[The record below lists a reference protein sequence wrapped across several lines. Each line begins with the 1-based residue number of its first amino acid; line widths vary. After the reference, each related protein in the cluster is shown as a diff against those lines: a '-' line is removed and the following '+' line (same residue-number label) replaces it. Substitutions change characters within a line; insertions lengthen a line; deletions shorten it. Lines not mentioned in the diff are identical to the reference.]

1 MRRGISKRA
10 IGVVCAMSVWA
21 FCNECASAIV
31 INVPG
36 DQPTIQAGINSAVN
50 GDTVRVFPGTYNEV
64 LDLGGKAITLESFAG
79 REVTTISASVFD
91 TSVITIPDAGGA
103 GQSVVQGFTVTGGK
117 GTLTGSAPSTIRRG
131 GGAFITGGTTILR
144 DCRFTSNTSNAGSGV
159 GAGIYYTGA
168 GAWLTIENCDI
179 SGNSV
184 YGGCGGGTGGGLA
197 AFGANLV
204 VVGSSF
210 KDNSCGGSCAGTSGG
225 HGAGVYMSSSALL
238 IDCVIESNGTS
249 GGSVGAS
256 GLQSLGTATLVNCR
270 VLDNNSSCI
279 SCPGTTASGVAN
291 YGGITLVNCTVANNT
306 IAGVPPGAA
315 AGVWNSASGNAT
327 LYNCIVFGN
336 EGQQI
341 SSSSTA
347 LYSCIQNGFAGLGNI
362 SSDPL
367 FVDAAGGNFQLQD
380 GSPCRDTGD
389 RNLLPTDTQD
399 LDDDGN
405 TRESLSRDLAFAR
418 RIVNGQVDMGAYEW
432 QHACL
437 TDIVPSSPGSAGNGT
452 TNIDDLLT
460 VINNWGTCDQCIAD
474 INGDDLVNIDDLLLA
489 INGWGGCK

>member
-1 MRRGISKRA
+1 
-10 IGVVCAMSVWA
+10 
-21 FCNECASAIV
+21 
-31 INVPG
+31 
-36 DQPTIQAGINSAVN
+36 
-50 GDTVRVFPGTYNEV
+50 
-64 LDLGGKAITLESFAG
+64 
-79 REVTTISASVFD
+79 
-91 TSVITIPDAGGA
+91 
-103 GQSVVQGFTVTGGK
+103 
-117 GTLTGSAPSTIRRG
+117 
-131 GGAFITGGTTILR
+131 
-144 DCRFTSNTSNAGSGV
+144 
-159 GAGIYYTGA
+159 
-168 GAWLTIENCDI
+168 
-179 SGNSV
+179 
-184 YGGCGGGTGGGLA
+184 
-197 AFGANLV
+197 
-204 VVGSSF
+204 
-210 KDNSCGGSCAGTSGG
+210 
-225 HGAGVYMSSSALL
+225 MSSSALL